1 MTRHARAVAAAIALS
16 ACAAPVLA
24 AATADARFD
33 DFRITL
39 LKLNAAGADPSAAF
53 TTSGGSYAFVSFL
66 DANGQLIWSGSRF
79 GGAAFAPT
87 AVSETNGDGLSGYA
101 FLSGDAEG
109 ANGATVAAGVHVS
122 GSATSGQFSGDDGV
136 LLGDGGPLMS
146 FTLGTNTLL
155 EVSAIATVS
164 ASLAA
169 PSAGDFE
176 VADAAAS
183 LQLYGTGASASQSV
197 ASSLE
202 LTEFDDFGTIF
213 GSGGTESQA
222 MDLLFYGSTTTTTTG
237 VFGGSLLTTATST
250 VPVPEPANAALLLA
264 GLVALTLCRRQR
276 TKRHA

>member
-87 AVSETNGDGLSGYA
+87 AVSDTNGDGLSGYA

-176 VADAAAS
+176 VADAAA
-183 LQLYGTGASASQSV
+183 AC
-197 ASSLE
+197 SSM
-202 LTEFDDFGTIF
+202 
-213 GSGGTESQA
+213 A
-222 MDLLFYGSTTTTTTG
+222 R
-237 VFGGSLLTTATST
+237 A
-250 VPVPEPANAALLLA
+250 
-264 GLVALTLCRRQR
+264 RRQASPSR
-276 TKRHA
+276 PAWS